1 MLLYKNKKEG
11 GKMNQPIYD
20 MSNTYIEHSI
30 VINNF
35 VTTVGNQLKSSLCR
49 VFGDSVKYKWVENE
63 NKPIIPD
70 VSINCDIK
78 NRRTT
83 NFLGV
88 PRFIM
93 EVLSDSTEEYDR
105 NGKMELY
112 KKVEVAEYWLV
123 DWRKKQVEIYILVTD
138 ESTTDG
144 MEYRHIKT
152 ITKDNKE
159 ELSIHMFPNVQ
170 ITFEQLFDGIE

>member
-1 MLLYKNKKEG
+1 MPAIK
-11 GKMNQPIYD
+11 D
-20 MSNTYIEHSI
+20 MSNTFIEHSI

-49 VFGDSVKYKWVENE
+49 VFGDSVKYKWAENG
-63 NKPIIPD
+63 NVPVIPD

-78 NRRTT
+78 NRRST

-105 NGKMELY
+105 NGKKELY
-112 KKVEVAEYWLV
+112 RKVEVAEYWIV
-123 DWRKKQVEIYILVTD
+123 DWRKRQVEIYVLSPD
-138 ESTTDG
+138 ESSVDDSKYKLVDTVT
-144 MEYRHIKT
+144 ET
-152 ITKDNKE
+152 NKE
-159 ELSIHMFPNVQ
+159 KLKLYMFPN
-170 ITFEQLFDGIE
+170 IEISFEQLFSDLD

>member
-1 MLLYKNKKEG
+1 MDAIQIK
-11 GKMNQPIYD
+11 D
-20 MSNTYIEHSI
+20 MANTYIEHSI

-35 VTTVGNQLKSSLCR
+35 VTSIGSQLKSSLCR
-49 VFGDSVKYKWVENE
+49 VFGDSVKYKWIEND

-78 NRRTT
+78 NRRST

-93 EVLSDSTEEYDR
+93 EVLSDATEQYDR
-105 NGKMELY
+105 NEKMELY

-123 DWRKKQVEIYILVTD
+123 DWRRKQVEIYVLMPDENSIDDAEYKLMAKVT
-138 ESTTDG
+138 EQN
-144 MEYRHIKT
+144 R
-152 ITKDNKE
+152 E
-159 ELSIHMFPNVQ
+159 ELKVYMFPNVN
-170 ITFEQLFDGIE
+170 IEFEQLFDGID

>member
-1 MLLYKNKKEG
+1 MDNA
-11 GKMNQPIYD
+11 IITD

-49 VFGDSVKYKWVENE
+49 VFGDSVKYKWAEND
-63 NKPIIPD
+63 NKSVVPD

-78 NRRTT
+78 NRRST

-93 EVLSDSTEEYDR
+93 EVLSDATEENDR
-105 NGKMELY
+105 TTKMNLY
-112 KKVEVAEYWLV
+112 KSVEVPEYWLV
-123 DWRKKQVEIYILVTD
+123 DWRKKQVEIYLLVTD
-138 ESTTDG
+138 ENTIDK
-144 MEYRHIKT
+144 MEYKLMNV
-152 ITKDNKE
+152 ITENNAN
-159 ELSIHMFPNVQ
+159 ELEIRIFPHVK
-170 ITFEQLFDGIE
+170 ITFKQLFDGID

>member
-1 MLLYKNKKEG
+1 
-11 GKMNQPIYD
+11 MNALPIKD
-20 MSNTYIEHSI
+20 MANTFIEHSI

-35 VTTVGNQLKSSLCR
+35 VTTVGSQLKNSICR
-49 VFGDSVKYKWVENE
+49 VFGDSVKYKWIEND
-63 NKPIIPD
+63 NKPVIPD

-78 NRRTT
+78 NRRST

-105 NGKMELY
+105 DQKMELY

-123 DWRKKQVEIYILVTD
+123 DWRKKQVEIYILSPD
-138 ESTTDG
+138 ENSIDDA
-144 MEYRHIKT
+144 EYKLVST
-152 ITKDNKE
+152 ITESNKE
-159 ELSIHMFPNVQ
+159 ELKIYVFPNVE
-170 ITFEQLFDGIE
+170 IEFDQLFDCVD

>member
-1 MLLYKNKKEG
+1 MSTFPMK
-11 GKMNQPIYD
+11 D
-20 MSNTYIEHSI
+20 MANTYIEHSI

-35 VTTVGNQLKSSLCR
+35 VTDVGSQLKNSLCR
-49 VFGDSVKYKWVENE
+49 VFGDSVKYKWAEND

-78 NRRTT
+78 NRRST

-93 EVLSDSTEEYDR
+93 EVLSDATEQYDR
-105 NGKMELY
+105 NEKMTLY

-123 DWRKKQVEIYILVTD
+123 DWRKKQVEIYVLSPD
-138 ESTTDG
+138 ENSLDDA
-144 MEYRHIKT
+144 EYRLIAT
-152 ITKDNKE
+152 VTEQNKAD
-159 ELSIHMFPNVQ
+159 LKIHMFPN
-170 ITFEQLFDGIE
+170 IMISFDQLFDGVD

>member
-1 MLLYKNKKEG
+1 MENLIIK
-11 GKMNQPIYD
+11 D

-49 VFGDSVKYKWVENE
+49 VFGDSVKYKWMEN
-63 NKPIIPD
+63 NNNPVIPD

-78 NRRTT
+78 NRRST

-93 EVLSDSTEEYDR
+93 EVLSDSTEKYDR
-105 NGKMELY
+105 TEKMNLY
-112 KKVEVAEYWLV
+112 KIVEVPEYWLV

-138 ESTTDG
+138 EKTVDE
-144 MEYRHIKT
+144 MEYKLINT
-152 ITKDNKE
+152 ITEDNKDKLE
-159 ELSIHMFPNVQ
+159 IHIFPHVE
-170 ITFEQLFDGIE
+170 ITFDQLFDGVE